1 LEPGAHTITLGGW
14 NNKKTYRD
22 EISDIYFDEIKIV
35 KLTNIFTAD
44 FDADSEGF
52 IYMDD
57 AFGTNSPSYAS
68 GNYISESGY
77 SGGGLHIELGGID
90 DVEIAD
96 GISGK
101 WSRDFTV
108 GSSTVVSI
116 SLRYRMVFAEEYEPD
131 ECGQAIVTID
141 GYLMGTGP
149 GGYLEELCGTEYL
162 QDTGWRQVSFDVDL
176 EPGIH
181 TITLGGWSNKKTSST
196 EIIDIYFDD
205 IIMVQQ

>member
-1 LEPGAHTITLGGW
+1 
-14 NNKKTYRD
+14 
-22 EISDIYFDEIKIV
+22 
-35 KLTNIFTAD
+35 
-44 FDADSEGF
+44 
-52 IYMDD
+52 
-57 AFGTNSPSYAS
+57 
-68 GNYISESGY
+68 
-77 SGGGLHIELGGID
+77 
-90 DVEIAD
+90 
-96 GISGK
+96 
-101 WSRDFTV
+101 
-108 GSSTVVSI
+108 
-116 SLRYRMVFAEEYEPD
+116 MVFAEEYEPD